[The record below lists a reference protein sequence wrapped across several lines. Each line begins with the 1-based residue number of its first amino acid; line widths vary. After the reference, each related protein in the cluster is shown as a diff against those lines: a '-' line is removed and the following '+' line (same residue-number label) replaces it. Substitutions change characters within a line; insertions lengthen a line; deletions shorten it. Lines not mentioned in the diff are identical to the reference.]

1 MCREELYL
9 KFDSI
14 SKQFVDLYNKF
25 LMNILSFISEAFL
38 LKAIMNFLKKSKQY
52 IVSNKEINI
61 DMNSNK
67 ASFDN
72 PAFDGKKDDHIFT
85 VNGKI
90 RSNSNSSQ
98 TFKNKNLSERR
109 LSKRLSII
117 RRTSDDPDLV
127 CIENPLRRQMSFIK
141 DTSGEEPLL
150 RSTIQ
155 ILIASLCAGFGNVG
169 AGVVLD
175 IIQNWTVFIDITEM
189 FVLVPSL
196 LGLKGNL
203 EMTMASRLSTEAN
216 LGHMEK
222 WSTTLRMIGGD
233 MVLVQCQA
241 IVVSFLAAIVAIL
254 VNVCQT
260 GTFDLDKCLVICASS
275 LITANVA
282 CFLLGIHLTKLLR
295 IHGITHSHS

>member
-1 MCREELYL
+1 M
-9 KFDSI
+9 
-14 SKQFVDLYNKF
+14 KF
-25 LMNILSFISEAFL
+25 LKNS
-38 LKAIMNFLKKSKQY
+38 KKY
-52 IVSNKEINI
+52 IVSNKEINNF

-67 ASFDN
+67 ACFDN
-72 PAFDGKKDDHIFT
+72 PAFVGKKDDHIFT

-90 RSNSNSSQ
+90 RSNSNSSE
-98 TFKNKNLSERR
+98 TFKNNNLSQRR

-117 RRTSDDPDLV
+117 RRTGDDPNLV
-127 CIENPLRRQMSFIK
+127 CIENPLRRRMSFIK
-141 DTSGEEPLL
+141 DISGEEPLL

-175 IIQNWTVFIDITEM
+175 IIQKWAVFIDITEM

-222 WSTTLRMIGGD
+222 WSTTLKMIGGD

-241 IVVSFLAAIVAIL
+241 TVVSFLAAIVAIV

-260 GTFDLDKCLVICASS
+260 GTLELDKCLVICASS

-282 CFLLGIHLTKLLR
+282 CFLLGIHLTKLFSMSFLLKTWNSYLIKTKILR
-295 IHGITHSHS
+295 IHRITYT

>member
-1 MCREELYL
+1 L
-9 KFDSI
+9 I
-14 SKQFVDLYNKF
+14 
-25 LMNILSFISEAFL
+25 NIVSFISSEAFL
-38 LKAIMNFLKKSKQY
+38 LKAIMNFLKNSQQY
-52 IVSNKEINI
+52 IVSNKEINNI

-67 ASFDN
+67 VCFDN
-72 PAFDGKKDDHIFT
+72 PAFIGKKDDHIFT
-85 VNGKI
+85 INGKI
-90 RSNSNSSQ
+90 RSSSDSSEN
-98 TFKNKNLSERR
+98 FKNKNLSERR

-127 CIENPLRRQMSFIK
+127 NIENPLRRRMSFIK

-150 RSTIQ
+150 KSAIQ
-155 ILIASLCAGFGNVG
+155 ILVASLCAGFGNVG

-175 IIQNWTVFIDITEM
+175 IIQKWRVFTDITEM

-216 LGHMEK
+216 LGHMDK

-233 MVLVQCQA
+233 MALVQCQA
-241 IVVSFLAAIVAIL
+241 TVVSFLAAIVAIV

-260 GTFDLDKCLVICASS
+260 GTLDLDNCLVICASS

-282 CFLLGIHLTKLLR
+282 CFFLGIHLTKLFSMSFLFK
-295 IHGITHSHS
+295 TWN